1 MAQIGNL
8 GSLITFE
15 VSSDKILTFSKLTRT
30 VKGRW
35 NTHNVISGKPI
46 SEFVGPDEGS
56 IQLPIFLSVMHGISP
71 RDTMEKIENAVE
83 NGTPLTFVVGG
94 RKIGNYQWKI
104 TSMSETWNK
113 VIKDGQLA
121 EANVTLTLEEYA

>member
-35 NTHNVISGKPI
+35 NTHNVISGKPV
-46 SEFVGPDEGS
+46 SEFLGPDVGT
-56 IQLPIFLSVMHGISP
+56 IQLPIYLSVMHGVKPI
-71 RDTMEKIENAVE
+71 DILDAINDAVE
-83 NGTPLTFVVGG
+83 NGEAFTFVIGG

-104 TSMSETWNK
+104 TNASEVWGS

-121 EANVTLTLEEYA
+121 SANLTLTLEEYA